1 MDDSSGEIPRRE
13 RERERDGMGERMRE
27 IMPIISDSV
36 EGPLAD
42 TSVQFSSGQS
52 SQVKLEWRPLSF

>member
-1 MDDSSGEIPRRE
+1 MIPEGE
-13 RERERDGMGERMRE
+13 GGEGRMRE

-42 TSVQFSSGQS
+42 TSVQGSQGSQGRSVWSG
-52 SQVKLEWRPLSF
+52 

>member
-1 MDDSSGEIPRRE
+1 MDDSRGRGGE
-13 RERERDGMGERMRE
+13 GRMRE

-42 TSVQFSSGQS
+42 TSVQGTR
-52 SQVKLEWRPLSF
+52 SQGS